1 MLARTPVH
9 GRGARAGSLNPHP
22 LFFFLPSPFLAD
34 GVHGG
39 QGRCF
44 LFWQEFL
51 TCMKGDDRVGSITT
65 RSRRARTHTRTRTL
79 EEESRA
85 LLSHPAPWLSRE
97 QKPKTENQRTGE
109 KKNDNAVN
117 SFSASL
123 CRHPVHPPACASSLA
138 VHRLRRAARGL
149 RRVPA
154 LQEDGTPRTAPVL
167 SARGR
172 PKQRIKPL
180 WFCWPRSG
188 RASLLFCF
196 CLPHRSFV
204 CLSAAP

>member
-85 LLSHPAPWLSRE
+85 LLSHPAPWLSRANKN
-97 QKPKTENQRTGE
+97 QKPKTKEPG
-109 KKNDNAVN
+109 KKKTTMPSTLSPPLSVVTP
-117 SFSASL
+117 FIP
-123 CRHPVHPPACASSLA
+123 RHVLRLLQSTACAAQHADYAECLHFKKTVRPAPPPSCQPAA
-138 VHRLRRAARGL
+138 V
-149 RRVPA
+149 
-154 LQEDGTPRTAPVL
+154 QNKE
-167 SARGR
+167 
-172 PKQRIKPL
+172 
-180 WFCWPRSG
+180 
-188 RASLLFCF
+188 
-196 CLPHRSFV
+196 
-204 CLSAAP
+204 